1 MTLPRSTANYNYSHN
16 IAYKLFFLFFQV
28 SVPLLLL
35 VFISAIP
42 YMYFCSIFYFM
53 HACVCS
59 SQTIIVPWKF
69 LTISVMFHPLL
80 HDYSM
85 AIIESLQWTFFQTTW
100 SISRT
105 TGTAF
110 GQNGESDED
119 LACIHLRNCPKKQFH
134 HTLSLRQLQ
143 NTQIMDKFWQP
154 RVFSVQW

>member
-69 LTISVMFHPLL
+69 LTISVMFCPPASWWFHGNHRIITMNLL
-80 HDYSM
+80 SNHLIYLSDHWHSFWAKWRKWWGFGLHSFKELSKETISPY
-85 AIIESLQWTFFQTTW
+85 IIPK
-100 SISRT
+100 
-105 TGTAF
+105 TAAKYTNY
-110 GQNGESDED
+110 G
-119 LACIHLRNCPKKQFH
+119 
-134 HTLSLRQLQ
+134 
-143 NTQIMDKFWQP
+143 
-154 RVFSVQW
+154 